1 MLAGILDSNQ
11 HPHQDRIQEEFA
23 MGKAM
28 EKILRVQQVPS
39 SRFQASCCNKNRGNP
54 RNLGPT

>member
-23 MGKAM
+23 MAPHHIESM
-28 EKILRVQQVPS
+28 Q
-39 SRFQASCCNKNRGNP
+39 
-54 RNLGPT
+54 